1 MENENNVQEVK
12 VIREDKGNSNKVFK
26 KYLFKNG
33 SCSKEGNVIYG
44 LGCVGA
50 LIYFLSTSIGFWA
63 FFASI
68 LKAFL
73 WPAFVVFELM
83 KFLKI

>member
-12 VIREDKGNSNKVFK
+12 VIREDKGNASKVFK
-26 KYLFKNG
+26 TCFAKNG
-33 SCSKEGNVIYG
+33 ACSSCNNPIYG
-44 LGCVGA
+44 LGIVGA
-50 LIYFLSTSIGFWA
+50 FIYFLSTSIGFWA

-73 WPAFVVFELM
+73 WPVFVVFELM